1 MLSITSRT
9 LIGILF
15 VSSIMYGTVDAKPK
29 ADPETRAEM
38 LELRTQK
45 AKLAAQE
52 RLLKLKTALELRD
65 NQMAAWNDYEAYMLN
80 EQSQRHS
87 MMADM
92 QQRRINKQA
101 PPTSLELAQKNVD
114 RLEQQLANA
123 KQRLAVFTD
132 LYNVLDANQQKVV
145 DRLAHKKVKRKAKE
159 LRRKMKKQ

>member
-15 VSSIMYGTVDAKPK
+15 VSSLMYGTVDAKSK
-29 ADPETRAEM
+29 ADPEKRAEV
-38 LELRTQK
+38 LELRAQK

-52 RLLKLKTALELRD
+52 RLSKLETALALRED
-65 NQMAAWNDYEAYMLN
+65 QIAAWNDYEAYMLN

-92 QQRRINKQA
+92 QQRRMNKQA

-123 KQRLAVFTD
+123 KQRLVIFTD
-132 LYNVLDANQQKVV
+132 LYNVLDDEQQKVI